1 MFDSFTAYVKE
12 CKEERMNKGNKD
24 AVYPCVLEIMKEAI
38 FNRKDPIII
47 GVNVLKGQLRVGTPL
62 CVPERENL
70 RIGVVEAIEKN
81 KNKIDRATPK
91 DGSVSVRISG

>member
-1 MFDSFTAYVKE
+1 
-12 CKEERMNKGNKD
+12 MNKGNKD
-24 AVYPCVLEIMKEAI
+24 AIYPCVLEVMKDAI

-47 GVNVLKGQLRVGTPL
+47 GVNVLKGQLRIGTPL

-70 RIGVVEAIEKN
+70 RIGVVEAIERN
-81 KNKIDRATPK
+81 KNKVSIAEPK

>member
-1 MFDSFTAYVKE
+1 
-12 CKEERMNKGNKD
+12 MNKGNKD
-24 AVYPCVLEIMKEAI
+24 AIYPCVLEVMKDAI

-47 GVNVLKGQLRVGTPL
+47 GVNVLKGQLRVGTPI

-70 RIGVVEAIEKN
+70 RIGVVEAIERN
-81 KNKIDRATPK
+81 KNKVNSAIPK

>member
-1 MFDSFTAYVKE
+1 
-12 CKEERMNKGNKD
+12 MNKGNKD
-24 AVYPCVLEIMKEAI
+24 AIYPCVLEVMKDAI

-47 GVNVLKGQLRVGTPL
+47 GVNVLKGQLRIGTPL

-70 RIGVVEAIEKN
+70 RIGVVEAIERN
-81 KNKIDRATPK
+81 KNKVSKAEPK